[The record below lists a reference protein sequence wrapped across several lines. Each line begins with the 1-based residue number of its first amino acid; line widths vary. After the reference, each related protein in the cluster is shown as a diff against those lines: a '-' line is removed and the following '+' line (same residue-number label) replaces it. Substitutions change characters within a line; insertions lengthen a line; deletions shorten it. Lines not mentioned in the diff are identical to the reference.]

1 MKSKALIK
9 MKNNCYTE
17 GVTDFVNLV
26 SKVAVLRELRLN
38 FASIMRELN
47 KIQKTARFN
56 KHLFGIKN

>member
-1 MKSKALIK
+1 

-17 GVTDFVNLV
+17 EATDFVNLV